1 MSPIRLVALSSL
13 LVAAIAAC
21 DRPEPKPPV
30 AVKPAPTA
38 EQLANATTVSYR
50 VDGMHCGGCAEGIQ
64 EKLAGLDGVLACEV
78 TYEGGT
84 ATVTMV
90 DGTVTPTVESTIA
103 ELGYEFAPA
112 TAAQD
117 APAAG
122 GADPAAP
129 AAS

>member
-13 LVAAIAAC
+13 LVAALAAC
-21 DRPEPKPPV
+21 DRAEPKPPV
-30 AVKPAPTA
+30 AAKPAPTA

-50 VDGMHCGGCAEGIQ
+50 VDGMHCDGCAAGIE
-64 EKLAGLDGVLACEV
+64 EKLAGLTGVLACEV

-90 DGTVTPTVESTIA
+90 DATVTPSVESTIA
-103 ELGYEFAPA
+103 ELGYEYAPA
-112 TAAQD
+112 APSED
-117 APAAG
+117 APAEV
-122 GADPAAP
+122 ADAPAP

>member
-1 MSPIRLVALSSL
+1 MSSIRLVALSSL
-13 LVAAIAAC
+13 LVAALAAC
-21 DRPEPKPPV
+21 DRAEPKAPV

-38 EQLANATTVSYR
+38 EQLANATTVAYR
-50 VDGMHCGGCAEGIQ
+50 VDGMHCGGCAAGIQ
-64 EKLAGLDGVLACEV
+64 EKLAGLNGVLACEV

-90 DGTVTPTVESTIA
+90 DATVTPSVESTIA

-112 TAAQD
+112 DATEA
-117 APAAG
+117 APAETS
-122 GADPAAP
+122 DTPAP

>member
-1 MSPIRLVALSSL
+1 MSTIRLVALSSL

-21 DRPEPKPPV
+21 DRPEPKAPV
-30 AVKPAPTA
+30 AVKAAPTA

-50 VDGMHCGGCAEGIQ
+50 VDGMHCGGCAAGIQ
-64 EKLAGLDGVLACEV
+64 EKLAGLTGVLACEV

-90 DGTVTPTVESTIA
+90 DATVTPSVESTIA
-103 ELGYEFAPA
+103 ELGYEYAPAA
-112 TAAQD
+112 TAAEGDGSDAVD
-117 APAAG
+117 AP
-122 GADPAAP
+122 AP

>member
-1 MSPIRLVALSSL
+1 MSSIRLVALSSL
-13 LVAAIAAC
+13 LVAALAAC
-21 DRPEPKPPV
+21 DRPEPKAPV

-38 EQLANATTVSYR
+38 EQLANATTVAYR
-50 VDGMHCGGCAEGIQ
+50 VDGMHCGGCAAGIQ
-64 EKLAGLDGVLACEV
+64 EKLAGLTGVLACEV

-90 DGTVTPTVESTIA
+90 DATVTPSVESTIA

-112 TAAQD
+112 GTGEDVPATEAAE
-117 APAAG
+117 AP
-122 GADPAAP
+122 AP